1 MIINSTTITPAKVG
15 DIIHLGSLN
24 WSIGTELG
32 LIRKNGIIIDT
43 PALMPSLQDGVLSVS
58 NITFD
63 LAIELNDKR
72 QKIYYDTATLKV
84 KTYNDGID
92 ILLEDIDL
100 TLIADLDASQQV
112 LEFVSYDQQLFKIQ
126 DETKDQEFDII
137 FQVIVNNTIAQEI
150 FYRFNYKLSNN
161 TGDVNGDGFVDLRDL
176 VELSDHVMN
185 IKQASHPMFADVNND
200 GVIDELDIIELSNR
214 I

>member
-100 TLIADLDASQQV
+100 TLIADLNASQQV

-176 VELSDHVMN
+176 VKLSDHVMN